1 MCVEFSEEEIG
12 ESILRAQMDGADV
25 PNDDAALLE
34 LVDQLLSRD
43 VAMWVFVYTVTDIYG
58 PGEITESVRSV
69 VTSHLA
75 EPVLSREQR
84 RNLHQL
90 CNSLVGLDVPR
101 LFALS
106 VDRVGYPLRS
116 DPANLC
122 AVLNELEEFPAR
134 ARDGLHPIAVFVD
147 YLASDQP
154 PESADRLRA
163 WVNDFVGSRTPHVTA
178 LRKIRDS
185 QRVPRDPE
193 PWYCT
198 ICLDPDGVDASLFYL
213 SVYFQEGEH
222 PLEPLLPPDDAA
234 YTEEQ
239 TRTRIGEVLNS
250 RHLAGIHPADLRIE
264 FYLPVV
270 LINLPVDRWRVGV
283 AGITLGVQYQVVI
296 RSLNRLRELGS
307 AQAYWR
313 EKSSRLRTT
322 EFRGVP
328 GTEWLREEAAD
339 HHGDQTFVR
348 LIRASGPVCLLL
360 AETPAPDRCRALL
373 LAFTAGIPVLMWSRR
388 PAVALSSCLSDL
400 LADGDA
406 PLRLSDL
413 PRRVLKFRRDAADQR
428 VGEDHIANHLT
439 LLYDDGGRI
448 SDAGSLLQTLA

>member
-12 ESILRAQMDGADV
+12 ETILRAQADSADV
-25 PNDDAALLE
+25 PSDDAALLE

-90 CNSLVGLDVPR
+90 CNNLAGLDVPR
-101 LFALS
+101 LFGLS
-106 VDRVGYPLRS
+106 VDRVGYTLRS

-122 AVLNELEEFPAR
+122 AVLNELEECPVR

-163 WVNDFVGSRTPHVTA
+163 WVDDFVGSRTPHVTA
-178 LRKIRDS
+178 LRIIRDS

-193 PWYCT
+193 PWYCN
-198 ICLDPDGVDASLFYL
+198 ICLDADGVDASLFYL
-213 SVYFQEGEH
+213 SVYFQEGSH
-222 PLEPLLPPDDAA
+222 PLEPVLAPDDAA

-239 TRTRIGEVLNS
+239 IRTRIGEVLNS
-250 RHLAGIHPADLRIE
+250 RHLAGIHPANLRIE
-264 FYLPVV
+264 FCLPVV
-270 LINLPVDRWRVGV
+270 SINLPVDRWRVGV

-307 AQAYWR
+307 ARAYWR
-313 EKSSRLRTT
+313 EKSSRLRAT
-322 EFRGVP
+322 EFRGMP
-328 GTEWLREEAAD
+328 GTEWLKEEAAD
-339 HHGDQTFVR
+339 NHRDQMFVR
-348 LIRASGPVCLLL
+348 LIRDGGPVCLLL
-360 AETPAPDRCRALL
+360 AETPVPDRCRALL
-373 LAFTAGIPVLMWSRR
+373 LALVAGIPVLMWSRR
-388 PAVALSSCLSDL
+388 PAVDLSSSLSDL
-400 LADGDA
+400 LADDDA

-413 PRRVLKFRRDAADQR
+413 PRRVLKFRRDAADRR
-428 VGEDHIANHLT
+428 VDEDHIANHLT
-439 LLYDDGGRI
+439 LLYDDGDRI
-448 SDAGSLLQTLA
+448 PDAGSLLQTLA